1 MGVENMLV
9 AFSTKEKE
17 ASGVD
22 ITPQWQEACKQAVM
36 ESKQGKIYRYLRR
49 SSVKNARSGT
59 VIF

>member
-22 ITPQWQEACKQAVM
+22 LTPQWQEACKQAVM
-36 ESKQGKIYRYLRR
+36 ESKQGIYLTCDLI
-49 SSVKNARSGT
+49 SVVGQKPL
-59 VIF
+59 

>member
-17 ASGVD
+17 ASGLD

-36 ESKQGKIYRYLRR
+36 ESKQGMCVACDLI
-49 SSVKNARSGT
+49 SVVGQKPL
-59 VIF
+59 